1 MTAPARIRR
10 AADGQHHILDQPVT
24 VIGRDRSQPVCL
36 PVAAISRAHAQIERT
51 THGYLIRDLGS
62 RNGTFVNGDR
72 VDEDGQPLRDGDQ
85 IVVAGVETLSF
96 LDPMATPA
104 APAIGRL
111 TGVWIDPETRA
122 VWVDAQPME
131 PPLSERQ
138 QALLELLDARAGSIV
153 SREDIV
159 AVVWADVA
167 AEGVSAEAIDALVKR
182 LKARLRPL
190 QIHDDY
196 IEVRRGRGL
205 RLKADDRSAS
215 G

>member
-1 MTAPARIRR
+1 MSASASLRR
-10 AADGQHHILDQPVT
+10 AADGQHHPLDQEVT

-36 PVAAISRAHAQIERT
+36 PVAAVSRAHAQIERT
-51 THGYLIRDLGS
+51 GRGYLVRDLGS

-72 VDEDGQPLRDGDQ
+72 VGEEGHPLRDGDR
-85 IVVAGVETLSF
+85 IVIAGVETLSF

-111 TGVWIDPETRA
+111 IGVWIDRDTRA
-122 VWVDAQPME
+122 VWVDAQPVE

-138 QALLELLDARAGSIV
+138 QVLLELLEARAGAVV
-153 SREDIV
+153 SREEIV
-159 AVVWADVA
+159 EVVWADVA

-190 QIHDDY
+190 QIHGDY

-205 RLKADDRSAS
+205 RLRNDDT
-215 G
+215 

>member
-1 MTAPARIRR
+1 MSASASLRR
-10 AADGQHHILDQPVT
+10 AADGQHHPLDQEVT

-36 PVAAISRAHAQIERT
+36 PVAAVSRAHAQIERT
-51 THGYLIRDLGS
+51 GRGYLVRDLGS

-72 VDEDGQPLRDGDQ
+72 VGGEGHPLRDGDR
-85 IVVAGVETLSF
+85 IVIAGVETLSF

-111 TGVWIDPETRA
+111 TGVWIDRDTRA
-122 VWVDAQPME
+122 VWVDAQPVE

-138 QALLELLDARAGSIV
+138 QVLLELLEARAGAVV
-153 SREDIV
+153 SREEIV
-159 AVVWADVA
+159 EVVWADVA

-190 QIHDDY
+190 QIHGDY

-205 RLKADDRSAS
+205 RLRNDDT
-215 G
+215 

>member
-1 MTAPARIRR
+1 MGSLEDAVTGRRITIGNEFVVGRAEGCSLLLDDPCVSARHALLRWRR
-10 AADGQHHILDQPVT
+10 GQWSV
-24 VIGRDRSQPVCL
+24 
-36 PVAAISRAHAQIERT
+36 
-51 THGYLIRDLGS
+51 RDLGS

-72 VDEDGQPLRDGDQ
+72 VGGEGHPLRDGDR
-85 IVVAGVETLSF
+85 IVIAGVETLSF

-111 TGVWIDPETRA
+111 TGVWIDRDTRA
-122 VWVDAQPME
+122 VWVDAQPVE

-138 QALLELLDARAGSIV
+138 QVLLELLEARAGAVV
-153 SREDIV
+153 SREEIV
-159 AVVWADVA
+159 EVVWADVA

-190 QIHDDY
+190 QIHGDY

-205 RLKADDRSAS
+205 RLRNDDP
-215 G
+215 